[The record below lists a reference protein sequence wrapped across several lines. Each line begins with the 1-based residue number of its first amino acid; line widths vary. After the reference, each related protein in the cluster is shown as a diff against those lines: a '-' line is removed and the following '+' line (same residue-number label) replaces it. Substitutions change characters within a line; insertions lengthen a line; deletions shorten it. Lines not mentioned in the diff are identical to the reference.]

1 MIDFRKVVVFLCVT
15 ILLFYMIR
23 LLLFTKKKWPLK
35 SYTFGILIGGI
46 IFIEIGCFLDVIVNI
61 YNYQI
66 IRNIIK
72 ISFTLGAMIYIL
84 GMILWSKFTKT
95 MMNRLEEI
103 ALTDPM
109 TGVLNRNGIE
119 RVYYSLAEARRSFYV
134 IVCDL
139 NGTKIINDNYGHFE
153 GDRYIYET
161 TKIMRDIIGLKGH
174 ISRVGGDEFVI
185 LLEDVNIEDVKEI
198 SFKVKKLVSEID
210 LDVNTGISIGYS
222 VFPKNGNRLWE
233 LIKSADE
240 KMYEDKKKSKIC
252 V

>member
-1 MIDFRKVVVFLCVT
+1 MIEFRKVVVFLCVT
-15 ILLFYMIR
+15 TLLFYMIR
-23 LLLFTKKKWPLK
+23 LLLFTKRKWPLK

-46 IFIEIGCFLDVIVNI
+46 IFIEIACFLDVIVNV
-61 YNYQI
+61 YNYSF

-84 GMILWSKFTKT
+84 GIILWSKFTKT
-95 MMNRLEEI
+95 MMNRLEQI

-109 TGVLNRNGIE
+109 TGVLNRSGIE
-119 RVYYSLAEARRSFYV
+119 RVYDSLAEGRKQFYV

-139 NGTKIINDNYGHFE
+139 NGTKIINDTYGHME

-185 LLEDVNIEDVKEI
+185 LLEGVNIEEVKGI
-198 SFKVKKLVSEID
+198 SSKIKKLVSEIY
-210 LDVNTGISIGYS
+210 LDINTGISVGYS
-222 VFPKNGNRLWE
+222 VFPREGNDLWE

-240 KMYEDKKKSKIC
+240 KMYKDKKKSKIC